1 MGSGFVDT
9 TASSAADVGRDV
21 VAATVATVAARG
33 LEPQDASPLP
43 GPEPG
48 TLLQASHTRG
58 KAGSRR
64 NLRAE
69 LA

>member
-33 LEPQDASPLP
+33 LEPQDATP
-43 GPEPG
+43 GQPRARRSQPAAYR
-48 TLLQASHTRG
+48 LL
-58 KAGSRR
+58 
-64 NLRAE
+64 LRAPPS
-69 LA
+69 ASQG